1 MNKLFGFLAGAM
13 CGAVVGA
20 TAVLLTT
27 PVAGDE
33 LRSGAVSRWELAI
46 AEGKKAMVETKQR
59 MEGEFETMKGSG

>member
-27 PVAGDE
+27 PVSGDQ
-33 LRSGAVSRWELAI
+33 LRSGATSRWEMAL
-46 AEGKKAMVETKQR
+46 AEGKKAMAETKQR
-59 MEGEFETMKGSG
+59 METEFDTMKRGS